1 VLISACFLRQ
11 PLNSNLSLQNMT
23 HRTASIEV
31 TIATEATE
39 ELVSAFGRLIPQ
51 LSSSAV
57 VLDRDALAEV
67 IAAPCN
73 TVLVARD
80 RDHGGQV
87 VGTLTLVIFRIPTA
101 VRAWIEDVVVDSNTR
116 GRGVGEALT
125 QQALR
130 LASERGAQ
138 TVDLTSRSSREAAR
152 KLYEKVGFK
161 LRDSNV
167 YRYVASDAT
176 KHAHVCVSAR
186 QPKPQQ

>member
-1 VLISACFLRQ
+1 
-11 PLNSNLSLQNMT
+11 MT
-23 HRTASIEV
+23 QRSASIEV

-57 VLDRDALAEV
+57 ALDRNALAEV

-80 RDHGGQV
+80 REHGGKV

-101 VRAWIEDVVVDSNTR
+101 MRAWIEDVVVDSSAR
-116 GRGVGEALT
+116 GHGVGEALT

-130 LASERGAQ
+130 LACERGAQ
-138 TVDLTSRSSREAAR
+138 TVDLTSRRSREAAR
-152 KLYEKVGFK
+152 KLYEKLGFN
-161 LRDSNV
+161 LRDSSL
-167 YRYVASDAT
+167 YRYVSSDSKKAG
-176 KHAHVCVSAR
+176 
-186 QPKPQQ
+186 